1 MNSNSEN
8 NLYSFLLN
16 DDFINYVVNPSL
28 VLDEMWD
35 EYFQEHSDMIA
46 TADNAKD
53 ILLGSTITHQINVE
67 DADLLLGNVFAAVNA

>member
-35 EYFQEHSDMIA
+35 EYFQEHPDMIA

-67 DADLLLGNVFAAVNA
+67 DADLILGNVFAAVNA